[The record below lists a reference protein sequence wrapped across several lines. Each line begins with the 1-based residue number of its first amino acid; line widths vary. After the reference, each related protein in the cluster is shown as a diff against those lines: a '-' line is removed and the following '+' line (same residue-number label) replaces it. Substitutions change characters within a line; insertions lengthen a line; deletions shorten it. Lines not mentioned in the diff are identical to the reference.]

1 MRGATGDVAAA
12 ERQLNAIEDLLSR
25 SCRAAVGSGL
35 ALTAASASTRPP
47 NVRGASLLRS
57 RKALSNPSVHRA
69 RSRGASVLRLTHAH
83 AAALHA
89 RRSTPKGVSRR
100 RSACGSS
107 PARWRRC
114 SDGSRSRRLDRL
126 DAGQDGLLP
135 RLQLSTA
142 RCPCP
147 APAAPPPPA
156 PSSPD
161 VRMCS
166 PLAQRRS
173 ACTRRTPEPPR
184 RLPPPRARPRRKGA
198 SRGPSPQPSPPPPLR
213 RPTPPPPKP
222 PPTDAQPQRAALPH
236 RPLHPPRRRPP
247 PGPPYPRVPAL
258 GRKQTSPPGDAS
270 AGHPRAS

>member
-69 RSRGASVLRLTHAH
+69 RSRGASVLRLTHAP

-89 RRSTPKGVSRR
+89 RRSTPKGVSR
-100 RSACGSS
+100 
-107 PARWRRC
+107 
-114 SDGSRSRRLDRL
+114 
-126 DAGQDGLLP
+126 
-135 RLQLSTA
+135 
-142 RCPCP
+142 
-147 APAAPPPPA
+147 
-156 PSSPD
+156 
-161 VRMCS
+161 
-166 PLAQRRS
+166 
-173 ACTRRTPEPPR
+173 
-184 RLPPPRARPRRKGA
+184 RARPRRKGA

>member
-47 NVRGASLLRS
+47 NVRGASLLLS

-69 RSRGASVLRLTHAH
+69 RSRGASVLRTHAP

-100 RSACGSS
+100 YFACSSS
-107 PARWRRC
+107 PARWPSCSAGCTRRRC
-114 SDGSRSRRLDRL
+114 GPLGCESR
-126 DAGQDGLLP
+126 Q
-135 RLQLSTA
+135 
-142 RCPCP
+142 
-147 APAAPPPPA
+147 APPPPPA
-156 PSSPD
+156 RPSPLPLL
-161 VRMCS
+161 RPPPRLRRRRPAARTCACAL

-173 ACTRRTPEPPR
+173 ASTRRTPEPPR

-198 SRGPSPQPSPPPPLR
+198 KPGAVAAALAAAATPQAHTTTSEAAPDRRAAPPR
-213 RPTPPPPKP
+213 SPTPPPPP
-222 PPTDAQPQRAALPH
+222 P
-236 RPLHPPRRRPP
+236 
-247 PGPPYPRVPAL
+247 
-258 GRKQTSPPGDAS
+258 TSPPSAS
-270 AGHPRAS
+270 WPALPTRTGLGPETNIPAWGRECRPPQG